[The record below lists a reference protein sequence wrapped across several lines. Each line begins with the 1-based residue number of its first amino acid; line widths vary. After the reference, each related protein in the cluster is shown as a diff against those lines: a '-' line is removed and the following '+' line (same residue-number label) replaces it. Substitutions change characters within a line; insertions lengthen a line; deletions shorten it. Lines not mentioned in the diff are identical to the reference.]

1 VNEIPFTL
9 KVLIAARLLW
19 KRKWTVAGGTALV
32 TLLGLAYALLT
43 PPVFVVSA
51 VIYPQDVSAS
61 TDKPVLGSLSGAL
74 NPLQG
79 VGHLNR
85 VEILLNS
92 REMARRVILKNRLMP
107 ALFPASWDASKPPS
121 PGETSPSS
129 LFSGIQVLEGMVST
143 QVDVYKMTLVL
154 TVRARDPQLAFK
166 VAQAYLAGLNER
178 SKETVVENAEENRAF
193 LESQMDRTT
202 DPSTRE
208 KIQDL
213 IIREIETSMLLNAN
227 AFEMLEA
234 PELPLY
240 REFPKRKKIVL
251 GSMLLGFAV
260 SCLGVLGAHAGRNL
274 KAELK
279 SRPDLT

>member
-1 VNEIPFTL
+1 MNEIPFTL
-9 KVLIAARLLW
+9 KVLVAARLLW
-19 KRKWTVAGGTALV
+19 KRKWSVVGGTVLV
-32 TLLGLAYALLT
+32 TLLGLAYALWT
-43 PPVFVVSA
+43 PPVFVVKA

-92 REMARRVILKNRLMP
+92 HEMARRVILKNRLMP

-121 PGETSPSS
+121 AGELSASS
-129 LFSGIQVLEGMVST
+129 LFSGVQVLEGMVST
-143 QVDVYKMTLVL
+143 QVDVYKMTLEL
-154 TVRARDPQLAFK
+154 TVRAGDPRLAFK

-193 LESQMDRTT
+193 LEGQMDRTT

-227 AFEMLEA
+227 AYEMLDA

-260 SCLGVLGAHAGRNL
+260 SCLGVLGARAGRNL